1 MPRQQLFKGK
11 TKEELLKI
19 PLKEFMELVPARE
32 RRSLK
37 RGFTD
42 EQKILL
48 LKIKKAREGKYK
60 KDIRTHVR
68 DIIVIPEMLDLTIQ
82 IYNGKE
88 FLPVHIS
95 LSMLGHRLGEFS
107 LTRKKVQHSAPGLG
121 ATKSSS
127 AIAVK

>member
-11 TKEELLKI
+11 TKEELLKMS
-19 PLKEFMELVPARE
+19 LKEFMELVPARE

-42 EQKILL
+42 TQKLLL
-48 LKIKKAREGKYK
+48 LKIKKTREGKYK

-68 DIIVIPEMLDLTIQ
+68 DMIVIPEMLDLMIR
-82 IYNGKE
+82 IHNGKE
-88 FLPVHIS
+88 FLPVHITIN
-95 LSMLGHRLGEFS
+95 MLGHRLGEFS